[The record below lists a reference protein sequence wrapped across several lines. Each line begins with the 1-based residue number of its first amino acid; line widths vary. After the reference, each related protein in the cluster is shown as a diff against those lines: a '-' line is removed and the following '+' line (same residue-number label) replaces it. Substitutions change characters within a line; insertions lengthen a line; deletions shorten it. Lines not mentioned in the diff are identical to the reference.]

1 MLPTLSLGAL
11 LYDYLT
17 CIKRLILCICS
28 GVFTFGT
35 LDNASYTGAINFVEV
50 PEGRESYWLIPMD
63 AVVFNSTA
71 LDNVGTPSVA
81 IDTGT
86 TLIGG
91 PPDVIASIYALIP
104 GAQEA
109 TGAYSGYWIYPCAQ
123 NFTLGL
129 QFGGVVRCLDFS
141 SFLRWAEW
149 RVGNRSI
156 I

>member
-1 MLPTLSLGAL
+1 
-11 LYDYLT
+11 
-17 CIKRLILCICS
+17 
-28 GVFTFGT
+28 
-35 LDNASYTGAINFVEV
+35 
-50 PEGRESYWLIPMD
+50 MD

-71 LDNVGTPSVA
+71 LDNVGSPSVA

-109 TGAYSGYWIYPCAQ
+109 TGAYSGYWIYPCAE

-129 QFGGVVRCLDFS
+129 QFGGVVRLPCSAGRDPLLNSAARTGVQHDARRFQ
-141 SFLRWAEW
+141 FGHVPGGDRFHACDVFGRLL
-149 RVGNRSI
+149 
-156 I
+156 